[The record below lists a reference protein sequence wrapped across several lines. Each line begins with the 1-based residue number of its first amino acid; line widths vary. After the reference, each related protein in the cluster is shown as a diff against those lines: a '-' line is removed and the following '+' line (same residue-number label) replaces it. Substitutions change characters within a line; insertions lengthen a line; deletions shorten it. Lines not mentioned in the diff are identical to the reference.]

1 MAVRMGSADVPLYA
15 KSKQESQYASP
26 WLITKQSVHQV
37 LIKSADGVCE
47 LGLIDR
53 IHDFQHHL
61 QEQLFLQVYGSI
73 TIP

>member
-1 MAVRMGSADVPLYA
+1 M
-15 KSKQESQYASP
+15 
-26 WLITKQSVHQV
+26 LIQKA
-37 LIKSADGVCE
+37 LMVCE

-73 TIP
+73 TAYHNRFPKLEFRVRRFLGQYQMNHLHIQNLDHLIE